1 MATIIVHC
9 WNVVRKTSFLCVR
22 YWMPFSICYIL
33 FINICNRITAFLLN
47 KSLQYFLCQKK
58 CTKKSFHRINRPLF
72 LAEDMTFKIGS
83 LFSFNMQNLLARYKS
98 KTKCIIP
105 IIHENT
111 RTSMTSDLYEI
122 TGMQLKIISFFIRLF
137 VL

>member
-1 MATIIVHC
+1 MLKC
-9 WNVVRKTSFLCVR
+9 RKKSSFLCVR

-33 FINICNRITAFLLN
+33 SINICNRITAFLLN

-105 IIHENT
+105 IIHEYT
-111 RTSMTSDLYEI
+111 RTSMRLEI
-122 TGMQLKIISFFIRLF
+122 SEIVDMQLDFILLF
-137 VL
+137 HNF